1 MTSDKSPIPQT
12 KMRLTWYK
20 KNLVNRNNSIC
31 ETQECIRTYGTHKQY
46 MEHSLRN
53 SMKYMRN
60 SGQQL
65 TSMRNITGISNSME
79 AFVQKNWGGI
89 PYTPHRGKPCKFL
102 ITINRVF
109 LSGGMGGGPP
119 PHKIRKKILWSW
131 KLTMWWYFLEVQWI
145 EEIKGSIW
153 SPFTGGRDHS
163 FKRYLTS

>member
-109 LSGGMGGGPP
+109 LSGGMGGDPP
-119 PHKIRKKILWSW
+119 PPQNPKKNFVILETNHVMIFSW
-131 KLTMWWYFLEVQWI
+131 GPMNRGD
-145 EEIKGSIW
+145 KGEHLK
-153 SPFTGGRDHS
+153 PLYRG
-163 FKRYLTS
+163 